1 MKCSLTFLAL
11 IFTATFAHSAT
22 VTVTVTATGYCPCAI
37 CCGVMGGTGLT
48 ASGARARQG
57 VTVAASRSIPFG
69 SRVVVNGRTFTVQD
83 RLAARFDS
91 RVDFY
96 FNSHAD
102 ALAFG
107 KRQIRVTILAAPST
121 AILPARHQQRA
132 SSPATGA
139 AIQSKSTRRKA

>member
-1 MKCSLTFLAL
+1 MKHSLTILAL
-11 IFTATFAHSAT
+11 FFTAAFAHSAT
-22 VTVTVTATGYCPCAI
+22 VTATAYCPCSI
-37 CCGVMGGTGLT
+37 CCGVTGGTGIT
-48 ASGARARQG
+48 ASGVKARQG

-69 SRVVVNGRTFTVQD
+69 SKIVVNGRTFLVQD

-91 RVDFY
+91 RVDF
-96 FNSHAD
+96 FFDSHTD

-107 KRQIRVTILAAPST
+107 KRTLRVNILAAPSP

-139 AIQSKSTRRKA
+139 AISSQSTRRKS

>member
-1 MKCSLTFLAL
+1 MKPLLAFLAL
-11 IFTATFAHSAT
+11 IFTAAFAHSAT
-22 VTVTVTATGYCPCAI
+22 VTVTATAYCPCAR

-48 ASGARARQG
+48 ASGAKARQG
-57 VTVAASRSIPFG
+57 VTVAASRAIPFG

-91 RVDFY
+91 RVDFF
-96 FNSHAD
+96 FNSHTD

-107 KRQIRVTILAAPST
+107 KRTLRVTILAAPSP

-139 AIQSKSTRRKA
+139 AISSKPARRKA